1 MRTRDKRY
9 KDYEITRE
17 NRDFL
22 LALCRMEKPEVQGL
36 LRQSCEESNDQIAEL
51 LYQNLSRGDSYDKI
65 ERIPYAQ
72 TDFYAYRK
80 KALAI
85 FRDKYIVWLGKG
97 K

>member
-51 LYQNLSRGDSYDKI
+51 LYQNLS
-65 ERIPYAQ
+65 Q
-72 TDFYAYRK
+72 
-80 KALAI
+80 LHC
-85 FRDKYIVWLGKG
+85 KG
-97 K
+97 LSQFHTLETSG

>member
-1 MRTRDKRY
+1 MRTRDKKY
-9 KDYEITRE
+9 QDYEITKE

-22 LALCRMEKPEVQGL
+22 LTLCRVDDAEVQEL
-36 LRQSCEESNDQIAEL
+36 VREACAESNDQIAEL
-51 LYQNLSRGDSYDKI
+51 LFRNLSGGESYDKI
-65 ERIPYAQ
+65 DRIPYAQ